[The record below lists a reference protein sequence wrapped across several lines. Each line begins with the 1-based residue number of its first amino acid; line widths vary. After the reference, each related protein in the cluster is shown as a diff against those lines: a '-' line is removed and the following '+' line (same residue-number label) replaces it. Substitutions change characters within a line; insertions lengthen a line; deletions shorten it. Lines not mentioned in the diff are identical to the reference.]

1 MPKLNSFAAI
11 RAPRALAALVST
23 RTYKS
28 YSKKELN
35 EKLATNKFSFLHVIK
50 PQAKSK
56 KEQFALIRKS
66 FEHFLENRNFIKDE
80 NSNLYIYEQK
90 SANGK
95 FTGVIGLASIED
107 YHKGEILK
115 HENTIKKREALFS
128 NYLKNIGFHAEPILL
143 ARERNT
149 AWEQAMYE
157 TMKTRPEA
165 DFATADGVF
174 HKIWIPSKENIRIII
189 KASEAIDKFYVADGH
204 HRLSS
209 SALVGESN
217 GVLAMVI
224 SNEQLK
230 IAPFYRLVKGPCVN
244 NLDWAHELEAK
255 RLNNSP
261 NSLPKTGIYAL
272 DDRGWWHIKKDD
284 LSFPESKWLCE
295 NVLSPF
301 WNIIDERNDPRIR
314 YIAGN
319 RSPKEIK
326 GKRKKNEVLFIS
338 CSPSWNQ
345 IQEASDNATM
355 LPPKSTYIEPKLRS
369 GMILF
374 SWK

>member
-11 RAPRALAALVST
+11 RAPRALAALIST
-23 RTYKS
+23 RSYKS

-35 EKLATNKFSFLHVIK
+35 QKLATNKFSFLHVIK
-50 PQAKSK
+50 SEAKSK
-56 KEQFALIRKS
+56 KEQFVSIRNS
-66 FEHFLENRNFIKDE
+66 FEHFLKKKNFIKDD

-90 SANGK
+90 SANEK
-95 FTGVIGLASIED
+95 FTGVIGLVSIED
-107 YHKGEILK
+107 YHKEKILK
-115 HENTIKKREALFS
+115 HENTIEKREALFS
-128 NYLKNIGFHAEPILL
+128 NYLKNIGFHAEPVLL
-143 ARERNT
+143 ARERNSS
-149 AWEQAMYE
+149 WEQAMDE
-157 TMKTRPEA
+157 TMKSRPEA

-174 HKIWIPSKENIRIII
+174 HKIWIPSKENTEIII
-189 KASEAIDKFYVADGH
+189 KASESIDKFYVADGH

-224 SNEQLK
+224 NKEQLK
-230 IAPFYRLVKGPCVN
+230 ITPFYRLVKGPRVN
-244 NLDWAHELEAK
+244 NLDWTLNLEAK
-255 RLNNSP
+255 RLDNSP

-284 LSFPESKWLCE
+284 LLFPESKWLYE
-295 NVLSPF
+295 NILSPV

-319 RSPKEIK
+319 RNPKEIERER
-326 GKRKKNEVLFIS
+326 KRDEVIFIS
-338 CSPSWNQ
+338 PSPSWSQ
-345 IQEASDNATM
+345 IQEASDNGAM